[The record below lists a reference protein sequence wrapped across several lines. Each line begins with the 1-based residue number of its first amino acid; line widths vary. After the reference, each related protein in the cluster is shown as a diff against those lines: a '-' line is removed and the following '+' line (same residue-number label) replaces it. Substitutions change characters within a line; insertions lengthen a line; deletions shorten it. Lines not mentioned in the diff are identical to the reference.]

1 MALPKIDLPLFETE
15 LHSTGEKVKYR
26 PFTVKEEKVL
36 LMAQE
41 SADAKQMILAMKQIA
56 GNCCSDVDIEALP
69 MFDLEYLMLQIRSK
83 SVNNEITFT
92 ITDPDTNSPVEVT
105 LDVDDIQIS
114 VPENHSKKIDVSDD
128 MFLMMRYPTLEE
140 VGMFLELANLDGDEE
155 ENMAKA
161 SETLYNVMISCID
174 TVVNGDEVEK
184 LSDYTSE
191 EVKSFIDSLPGG
203 TIESMKQFFDTV
215 PALKYTTK
223 YTNSKGEE
231 KDLVLEGTE
240 TFFL

>member
-1 MALPKIDLPLFETE
+1 
-15 LHSTGEKVKYR
+15 
-26 PFTVKEEKVL
+26 
-36 LMAQE
+36 
-41 SADAKQMILAMKQIA
+41 
-56 GNCCSDVDIEALP
+56 

-155 ENMAKA
+155 ENMTKA

-184 LSDYTSE
+184 LSDYTPE

>member
-1 MALPKIDLPLFETE
+1 
-15 LHSTGEKVKYR
+15 
-26 PFTVKEEKVL
+26 
-36 LMAQE
+36 
-41 SADAKQMILAMKQIA
+41 
-56 GNCCSDVDIEALP
+56 
-69 MFDLEYLMLQIRSK
+69 
-83 SVNNEITFT
+83 
-92 ITDPDTNSPVEVT
+92 
-105 LDVDDIQIS
+105 
-114 VPENHSKKIDVSDD
+114 

-140 VGMFLELANLDGDEE
+140 VGMFLELANLDGDED

-161 SETLYNVMISCID
+161 SETLYSVMISCID

-223 YTNSKGEE
+223 YTNSEGEE